1 MQAYIKDFL
10 NQRSKRSDLELTF
23 ELQEALSEARDD
35 DHEFSA
41 SELSAWHF
49 CTVAQ
54 CDGIAEV
61 LENQPESVPI
71 TARFARERGLLETA
85 NTLDNVANG
94 IGADEPVS
102 MTMQIGG
109 KTVPVELPDMAW
121 GAADI
126 FLSMVDEDLDAAIL
140 DFVAENVGDFTLP
153 APASVLKKAKKKQK
167 VDKHAAHKTAAQLL
181 QELLAHKSPALRC
194 ALSEAHG
201 GRAAKQ
207 TIDVPV
213 RHEAQAAMAS
223 NQVAALKKQY
233 GAAATVTATALLE
246 MYAAHDGAALFV
258 VNGEAAFY
266 LVPSAN
272 WAEHMVDVMSWAE
285 DVTWQD
291 NPDEI
296 PAYLKS
302 AIPFGYTP
310 GDSER
315 WLLITEGEHAGKVML
330 SDSDVCDDEPRFSS
344 ITEFMSTLI
353 VDAERIVGC
362 GGYVCYDNLGHSASG
377 GDGCYYPVKYLFAAK

>member
-1 MQAYIKDFL
+1 MQAYIKDL
-10 NQRSKRSDLELTF
+10 LKQRSKRSDLELTF

-71 TARFARERGLLETA
+71 TASFARARGLLETA

-181 QELLAHKSPALRC
+181 QALLAHKSPVLRC
-194 ALSEAHG
+194 ALSKADG
-201 GRAAKQ
+201 GGAKKK

-213 RHEAQAAMAS
+213 IHDAKPPMSAKRRVKFE
-223 NQVAALKKQY
+223 NQY
-233 GAAATVTATALLE
+233 GAAAAALLD
-246 MYAAHDGAALFV
+246 MYAVHDGAALFLV
-258 VNGEAAFY
+258 AGSAAIY
-266 LVPSAN
+266 LLPSAY
-272 WAEHMVDVMSWAE
+272 WAENAAEVMCWAN

-362 GGYVCYDNLGHSASG
+362 GGYVCYDTQGHSASG
-377 GDGCYYPVKYLFAAK
+377 GEGCYYPVKYLFDAK